1 MNIHFLIGDTLV
13 TPSLT
18 GSVLSGITRDSV
30 ITLAKE
36 WGYEVQERKISIDEI
51 MQASVDGHLQEV
63 FGSGTA
69 AVISPVGRIAH
80 KGQEI
85 TISSGK
91 IGQLAKRLHDTITGI
106 QYGQLED
113 PFDWAHP
120 VNIQS

>member
-1 MNIHFLIGDTLV
+1 M
-13 TPSLT
+13 
-18 GSVLSGITRDSV
+18 
-30 ITLAKE
+30 
-36 WGYEVQERKISIDEI
+36 GYEVQERKISIDEI

-106 QYGQLED
+106 Q
-113 PFDWAHP
+113 WA
-120 VNIQS
+120 VERTL

>member
-1 MNIHFLIGDTLV
+1 
-13 TPSLT
+13 
-18 GSVLSGITRDSV
+18 
-30 ITLAKE
+30 
-36 WGYEVQERKISIDEI
+36 